1 MPDLAGETPALPG
14 DRGTG
19 LAQCGPMLRRFIFN
33 IAACAFW
40 LTLIGAG
47 LVLVSHFENT
57 SQASSGQTTRWP
69 ADSPVQLAPRGDTL
83 LMFAHPHCPCTKAS
97 LQELGRLLQKSRQ
110 PIAAHVF
117 FVSPARYPSKW
128 TLTDL
133 WRTAAGIPSVVVHG
147 DPDGA
152 AANQFGAAISGYVL
166 LFNSAGKLVFRGGIT
181 TECGRDGNNR
191 GAENLA
197 ERLDARNTSLA
208 EAPVFGRPLT
218 EDDASVVAN

>member
-1 MPDLAGETPALPG
+1 MV
-14 DRGTG
+14 
-19 LAQCGPMLRRFIFN
+19 RRFIFN

-57 SQASSGQTTRWP
+57 SQASSTQSTQWP
-69 ADSPVQLAPRGDTL
+69 ADSPVQLAQQGNTL

-97 LQELGRLLQKSRQ
+97 LQELGRILQKSRQ
-110 PIAAHVF
+110 PIVAHVF

-133 WRTAAGIPSVVVHG
+133 WRNAAAIPGVAVHG
-147 DPDGA
+147 DPDCA
-152 AANQFGAAISGYVL
+152 AANQFGVETSGHVL
-166 LFNSAGKLVFRGGIT
+166 LFNSAGKLLFRGGIT
-181 TECGRDGNNR
+181 TECGRDGDNP

-197 ERLDARNTSLA
+197 ERLNAHNTSLA

-218 EDDASVVAN
+218 EGDATVVAN